1 MALKNAK
8 LTQRMNKNLLFP
20 FIQCN
25 RLIKKLSISK
35 LVFLILISYSFAL
48 SGQTSQQVQFT
59 TPGDGTWTVPCGVTS
74 ITVEAWGGGGGG
86 GARIG
91 NNAGSAGGGGGAYV
105 RRTISVQP
113 GTYISYFVGAGGSGK
128 RGLNVSQ
135 KHGGSSWFKS
145 TSEIFA
151 EGGRSVVD
159 DSSNNNNSDEFV
171 RGGLAVN
178 SIGSVKYNGGSGGF
192 ANGGAAIGGGGGG
205 GAGHPAGEGTQ
216 GATGGKNRVGGGGG
230 TSSADNL
237 SGGKGGNGG
246 SSGSSGLSGTGA
258 GSGGGGGQKY
268 GSAVDGGNGSAGMIR
283 ITYLARNYCI
293 KTFTT
298 VRPITYVGFAG
309 INNTIPAD
317 ATASYQEFC
326 QTAQVKAGSNYLMT
340 VKGNTKGNR
349 VEHISVFIDWNND
362 GTFDDKDDEIYRL
375 GSITNSTGIDNLV
388 LRASIAVPKNA
399 PVGIVKM
406 RIIKTD
412 IKETSFCNSD
422 GNSGKDGGQVQDYWV
437 SVSAAQPCVTP
448 AAPSN
453 LQLTYNGVQVSGM
466 FTASVPQP
474 SGYVIMRSRSATA
487 PVPEAG
493 KHYISGTKTGDY
505 FVLHGNESP
514 YTATSFT
521 DVIESGDLY
530 YYVFAYNDN
539 CSGGPVYSAALVKD
553 LAICAPFSQ
562 TAERYISEVGF
573 VGSLAPDFINTS
585 GYSPNGYHNY
595 TGLPQRA
602 IQVPGGVVNMN
613 VRIQAPA
620 GQPLSTLKAW
630 VDWNGDG
637 VFSSSE
643 IEKVYDTNPMSVLV
657 SNVIFGFVVPANTA
671 PGLYTVRV
679 RASSSGN
686 AWGACGMLENGETE
700 DYVIEVVADC
710 SARIISASV
719 EKQQCGPGTV
729 TLTAEA
735 TQDTTMY
742 YWYDSAFGAP
752 VYTSASNTFTT
763 PDLNA
768 GLHTYYVAAS
778 NGSCNSLFRFPVT
791 FRINPIP
798 AITFTPSAPD
808 ICGSVSSVILDISAE
823 KEEVTL
829 IDEKFEKATVG
840 FSHSTAGNAEPAAF
854 WQLRQSPYIPEK
866 TLYYS
871 VRPAISS
878 GYSGGR
884 FANIITDV
892 AHTSDILNY
901 FTLTNPINTEGVTG
915 LKLDF
920 DLYFFAEDHREERNY
935 LRVQYSAD
943 GGASWNT
950 LKTYVNDTGTPGR
963 FARESVLLPE
973 SAQNQEE
980 LLIRFAQYAY
990 GTEGEWMASITAL
1003 DNLRLYG
1010 NKEVAANYSWTGMT
1024 GIILDENCENPAD
1037 LATAT
1042 RVCLR
1047 PTEEELLTQTD
1058 FTVSVTASLAS
1069 SCAASG
1075 TFELKNNNKVRRE
1088 AGAGNW
1094 SEALWQPLGTAP
1106 TLEHC
1111 ARVETPLVVADQD
1124 GEARTITIGPAGSIV
1139 IPAKRALTVADAI
1152 INTRTAAAFVVES
1165 DANLVQ
1171 INDLAENRGPI
1182 TVKRDAYMK
1191 RLDYTYWGSPVE
1203 GQQLKAFSP
1212 GTLNTRFYTYNEYD
1226 DLFSV
1231 INPSSNFKA
1240 GKGYAVRSPNNFPS
1254 DNVTY
1259 QTFNGVFTGI
1269 PTNGEVSFPLEMSHN
1284 GYNLISNPYSSN
1296 IDIEALRTLNA
1307 GKITAAAYFWT
1318 NINKTPAMQG
1328 SNYPNG
1334 GYINNYAVLN
1344 GTGSTPATYS
1354 ETPVNPNNGAI
1365 LKSHSPTQYIKVG
1378 QGFIVKARNGNEP
1391 LIFNNSIRT
1400 TNQESNFFNNQ
1411 SGRAKS
1417 KKDRFW
1423 LQLTTPMGVVTT
1435 MLVGYV
1441 PEATN
1446 DYEIDYDAT
1455 LMGVGSD
1462 AIYTKLYD
1470 KSLQIQGRQYPLVT
1484 SDVVALETNHDA
1496 AGVHTISM
1504 TIAEGIFETD
1514 QPVYLKDYL
1523 TGKQV
1528 NLREESYS
1536 FMAEAGPTSGRFELQ
1551 YLPEQI
1557 LGTGSETKE
1566 TLKLYRNGEQFTIAA
1581 VSKKI
1586 TEVKVYDTA
1595 GRLIMSQQP
1604 QAIKVYIPASM
1615 LADGIYIVTIRQG
1628 ETVQTRKIVK

>member
-1 MALKNAK
+1 
-8 LTQRMNKNLLFP
+8 MNKNLLFP

-35 LVFLILISYSFAL
+35 LVFLVLISYSLEFY
-48 SGQTSQQVQFT
+48 GQASQQVQFT

-86 GARIG
+86 GVRANKNPSG
-91 NNAGSAGGGGGAYV
+91 GPGGGGGAYS
-105 RRTISVQP
+105 RRTIAVQAGQVYSYTVGKGGIAGPSGSQNSFKPEKSGQRSVFKNAANVTLLQAN
-113 GTYISYFVGAGGSGK
+113 GGNGALDDTTKNDGIFGAGGAQTDNGVSGIISFK
-128 RGLNVSQ
+128 
-135 KHGGSSWFKS
+135 GG
-145 TSEIFA
+145 
-151 EGGRSVVD
+151 
-159 DSSNNNNSDEFV
+159 
-171 RGGLAVN
+171 
-178 SIGSVKYNGGSGGF
+178 NGGT
-192 ANGGAAIGGGGGG
+192 AGAQSGGGG
-205 GAGHPAGEGTQ
+205 GAGYASG
-216 GATGGKNRVGGGGG
+216 VGGDGMTGTGG
-230 TSSADNL
+230 TSQAP
-237 SGGKGGNGG
+237 GGKGGNGV
-246 SSGSSGLSGTGA
+246 SGGANNVGLPGLSF
-258 GSGGGGGQKY
+258 GGGGGGSWKNS
-268 GSAVDGGNGSAGMIR
+268 GSSAVNGGAGANGAVV
-283 ITYLARNYCI
+283 ITYTPRWYCE
-293 KTFTT
+293 KTFPKNL
-298 VRPITYVGFAG
+298 VRPITFVRFAG
-309 INNTIPAD
+309 IQNTTAAD
-317 ATASYQEFC
+317 STQPYEEFC
-326 QTAQVKAGSNYLMT
+326 QTAQVKAGGNYLMT
-340 VKGNTKGNR
+340 VRGNTNGNR
-349 VEHISVFIDWNND
+349 SDYISVFIDWDNN
-362 GTFDDKDDEIYRL
+362 GTSEDQPDEVYRL
-375 GSITNSTGIDNLV
+375 GAITNSTGTDAVV
-388 LRASIAVPKNA
+388 LYGSISVPASA
-399 PVGIVKM
+399 PAGIVKM
-406 RIIKTD
+406 RVIKSND
-412 IKETSFCNSD
+412 KDASFC
-422 GNSGKDGGQVQDYWV
+422 GNGSKEGGQTEDYWV
-437 SVSAAQPCVTP
+437 SVGVAQPCVTP

-453 LQLTYNGVQVSGM
+453 LQLSYNGVQVSGM
-466 FTASVPQP
+466 FTASVTQP

-530 YYVFAYNDN
+530 YYVFAYNNN

-553 LAICAPFSQ
+553 LTICAPFSQ

-735 TQDTTMY
+735 TQGTTMY

-829 IDEKFEKATVG
+829 IDEKFEEATVG

-973 SAQNQEE
+973 SAQNQEQ

-1124 GEARTITIGPAGSIV
+1124 SEARTITIGPAGSIV

-1171 INDLAENRGPI
+1171 INDLAKNTGPI

-1212 GTLNTRFYTYNEYD
+1212 GTLNTRFYTYKESD
-1226 DLFSV
+1226 DSFETV
-1231 INPSSNFKA
+1231 VPTNTFA
-1240 GKGYAVRSPNNFPS
+1240 GGKGYAIRSPNNFPT
-1254 DNVTY
+1254 DNLTY

-1269 PTNGEVSFPLEMSHN
+1269 PNNGNIIALPLEKYGN
-1284 GYNLISNPYSSN
+1284 GNNLIANPYPSN
-1296 IDIEALRTLNA
+1296 IDIVKLRELNP

-1318 NINKTPAMQG
+1318 NINQNPEMQG

-1334 GYINNYAVLN
+1334 GYVNNYAVLN
-1344 GTGSTPATYS
+1344 GVGGTPATYV
-1354 ETPVNPNNGAI
+1354 ENEINTNNGAI
-1365 LKSHSPTQYIKVG
+1365 LESHSPTQYIKVG

-1411 SGRAKS
+1411 SGRAQA

-1435 MLVGYV
+1435 TLVGYV

-1446 DYEIDYDAT
+1446 DYEIDYDAP

-1462 AIYTKLYD
+1462 AIYTKLHD
-1470 KSLQIQGRQYPLVT
+1470 RNLQIQGRQYPLET

-1496 AGVHTISM
+1496 TGLHTISM

-1528 NLREESYS
+1528 NLREENYS

-1551 YLPEQI
+1551 YQPEQI
-1557 LGTGSETKE
+1557 LGAGSETKE

-1604 QAIKVYIPASM
+1604 QAVKVYIPASM